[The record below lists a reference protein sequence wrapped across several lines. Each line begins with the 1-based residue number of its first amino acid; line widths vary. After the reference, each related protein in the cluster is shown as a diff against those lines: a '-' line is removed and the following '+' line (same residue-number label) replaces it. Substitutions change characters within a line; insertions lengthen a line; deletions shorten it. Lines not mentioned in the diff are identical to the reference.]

1 LIWHVHGSWTTNFVQ
16 GDHTYIVPVVTDRGP
31 DGRGRAQT
39 WDWPASVV
47 ERTPDELAD
56 TPVDVVIV
64 QRPQDLELAQRWLGR
79 LPGRDVPVIWLEHNM
94 PQGRINAM
102 CHPAKDRH
110 DVTIVHV
117 TRTNALFWD
126 TGTARTRVIEHGVI
140 DPGDRWSGTLEA
152 AAVVVNEPV
161 RRSRVTGTDLL
172 ARFGEVITIDAF
184 GLGMGELEEHLGRP
198 PWLRTHDDVVQADM
212 HEQIA
217 LRRCYIHPF
226 RWTSLGLSLVE
237 AMFLGMPV
245 VALATTDV
253 PDAVPRGVGV
263 VTNDVD
269 ALVDATR
276 TLLHDLDAAAAL
288 GAAARRHALERFS
301 LERFL
306 ADWNELLEETCR

>member
-1 LIWHVHGSWTTNFVQ
+1 
-16 GDHTYIVPVVTDRGP
+16 
-31 DGRGRAQT
+31 
-39 WDWPASVV
+39 
-47 ERTPDELAD
+47 
-56 TPVDVVIV
+56 
-64 QRPQDLELAQRWLGR
+64 
-79 LPGRDVPVIWLEHNM
+79 
-94 PQGRINAM
+94 
-102 CHPAKDRH
+102 
-110 DVTIVHV
+110 
-117 TRTNALFWD
+117 
-126 TGTARTRVIEHGVI
+126 
-140 DPGDRWSGTLEA
+140 
-152 AAVVVNEPV
+152 
-161 RRSRVTGTDLL
+161 
-172 ARFGEVITIDAF
+172 VITIDAF